1 VVTTKEK
8 IPSTAA
14 IRILKS
20 QGIDFR
26 PCIYNYEERG
36 GTRVASRELGIEKHE
51 AIKTIVLEDDRRNP
65 LIVLMHG
72 DREISTKKLA
82 RLLGVKTITPCD
94 PRVAMRHTGY
104 MVGGTSPFGTRKPLP
119 VYIEESILDLE
130 KIFINAGRRGLL
142 VEMNVQDLVRILEP
156 RTVNV
161 AY

>member
-1 VVTTKEK
+1 VTTKEK

-36 GTRVASRELGIEKHE
+36 GTRVASRELDIGEHE
-51 AIKTIVLEDDRRNP
+51 AVKTIVLEDDGKNP

-82 RLLGVKTITPCD
+82 RHLGVKTITPCD
-94 PRVAMRHTGY
+94 PKVAMRHTGY
-104 MVGGTSPFGTRKPLP
+104 MVGGTSPFGTRKTLP
-119 VYIEESILDLE
+119 VYIEETVLDLE

-142 VEMNVQDLVRILEP
+142 VEMSVQDLVRILKP
-156 RTVNV
+156 RTVSV
-161 AY
+161 GY

>member
-1 VVTTKEK
+1 VTSKEK

-14 IRILKS
+14 IRRLKS

-36 GTRVASRELGIEKHE
+36 GTRVASRELEIGEHE
-51 AIKTIVLEDDRRNP
+51 AVKTIVMEDDGKKP

-72 DREISTKKLA
+72 NREISTKKLA
-82 RLLGVKTITPCD
+82 RYLGVKTITPCD
-94 PRVAMRHTGY
+94 PKVAMRHTGY
-104 MVGGTSPFGTRKPLP
+104 MVGGTSPFGTKKYLP
-119 VYIEESILDLE
+119 VYIEKTILDLE

-142 VEMNVQDLVRILEP
+142 VEMSVQDLVRILKP

-161 AY
+161 GY

>member
-1 VVTTKEK
+1 MTSKEK

-14 IRILKS
+14 IRRLKS

-36 GTRVASRELGIEKHE
+36 GTRVASRELEIGEHE
-51 AIKTIVLEDDRRNP
+51 AVKTIVMEDDGKKP

-72 DREISTKKLA
+72 NREISTKKLA
-82 RLLGVKTITPCD
+82 RYLGVKTITPCD
-94 PRVAMRHTGY
+94 PKVAMRHTGY
-104 MVGGTSPFGTRKPLP
+104 MVGGTSPFGTKKYLP
-119 VYIEESILDLE
+119 VYIEKTILDLE

-142 VEMNVQDLVRILEP
+142 VEMSVQDLVRILKP

-161 AY
+161 GY